1 MRDVPVPAV
10 PAPAAPGVF
19 LRRCALP
26 LLCGAVL
33 LTSCGTGA
41 GGEGE
46 DGGLPGV
53 PMGVTAEAGSA
64 TTVHVMWNALDGAE
78 TYEVYRGG
86 TLVKKV
92 PASDRMVDVT
102 RLRPSTAYA
111 FTVRARDSDGRLGP
125 RSREVRATTPAAVTD
140 ASAPTRPE
148 GAEGRAAGGRAVQL
162 TWSASKDDRK
172 VVSYDV
178 YQGGTKVHS
187 VGGAQTAAVVTGLR
201 PGTRYTFTVRARDAA
216 DNLSPASAVVR
227 LSTPGSDD
235 GRASAPTALR
245 AASHL
250 ADGAYY
256 LDLTWVPPRTD
267 GPVAEYQIHLD
278 GRPAT
283 SLVYGAEAPRDRAE
297 YSFYAGREAG
307 VTHRVRVRARLAD
320 GTWGGFSEEREVTL
334 GAGG

>member
-1 MRDVPVPAV
+1 
-10 PAPAAPGVF
+10 
-19 LRRCALP
+19 
-26 LLCGAVL
+26 
-33 LTSCGTGA
+33 
-41 GGEGE
+41 
-46 DGGLPGV
+46 
-53 PMGVTAEAGSA
+53 
-64 TTVHVMWNALDGAE
+64 
-78 TYEVYRGG
+78 
-86 TLVKKV
+86 
-92 PASDRMVDVT
+92 
-102 RLRPSTAYA
+102 
-111 FTVRARDSDGRLGP
+111 
-125 RSREVRATTPAAVTD
+125 ATTPAAVTD

-148 GAEGRAAGGRAVQL
+148 GAEGRAAGPRAVQL
-162 TWSASKDDRK
+162 TWSAAKDDRK

-216 DNLSPASAVVR
+216 DNLSPASAAVR
-227 LSTPGSDD
+227 LSTPGSDN
-235 GRASAPTALR
+235 GRASAPTGLR

-283 SLVYGAEAPRDRAE
+283 SLVYGAEAPRDLAE

-320 GTWGGFSEEREVTL
+320 GTWGGFSEERKVTL